1 MYVQIGIVSKGIEC
15 GHPDY
20 PGVYTRV
27 TEVLNWIQ
35 SIAVQSLDSNCV
47 APRQGRRNY
56 CHLGYYAL
64 EQVSFVSVILISG
77 GHTGN
82 SPGEGGKISSVEVLS
97 EEGRPL
103 CSLPPLPF
111 PRYDHTQDG
120 EVSCGGIGDLDTD
133 PETTCHTFSDSDG
146 GWHLSHNLWRRRRAH
161 CSWRSPAGLILIGG
175 FNFIPSYIGDFSWNT
190 TELVSPSGSSQAF
203 NLINDIS

>member
-1 MYVQIGIVSKGIEC
+1 M
-15 GHPDY
+15 
-20 PGVYTRV
+20 
-27 TEVLNWIQ
+27 
-35 SIAVQSLDSNCV
+35 
-47 APRQGRRNY
+47 APRQGWNN
-56 CHLGYYAL
+56 C
-64 EQVSFVSVILISG
+64 QIKISKCSIFVLVILISG
-77 GHTGN
+77 GHTRN
-82 SPGEGGKISSVEVLS
+82 SPGGGEFLSSVEVLS

-175 FNFIPSYIGDFSWNT
+175 FNFIPSYIGDFSKNT

-203 NLINDIS
+203 NLLNDIS